1 MIYVLIGML
10 GLGCLGYLILGEK
23 SGIEREIE
31 RKMKLGMELQRRGK
45 LREYGELMKEIE
57 ELEKKWL
64 SSLLKLVT
72 LLISEVVTMV

>member
-10 GLGCLGYLILGEK
+10 GLGWLVYALLGEK
-23 SGIEREIE
+23 SGVEREIE

-57 ELEKKWL
+57 EMEKNK
-64 SSLLKLVT
+64 
-72 LLISEVVTMV
+72 